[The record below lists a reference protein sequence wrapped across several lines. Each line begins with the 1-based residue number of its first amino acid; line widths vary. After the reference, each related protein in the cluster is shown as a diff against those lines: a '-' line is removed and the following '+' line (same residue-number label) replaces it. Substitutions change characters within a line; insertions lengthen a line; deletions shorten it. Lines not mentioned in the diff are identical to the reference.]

1 MSNGAANGARES
13 GHGGLRRYGR
23 IAPVITVLALIATVV
38 AFAAC
43 GSSDENK
50 GGATTNGATTAKK
63 TKTVGFSFLYSEV
76 PVAAAL
82 KSFADERATALDYKM
97 LTDNIRG
104 GKVDEQLASIDS
116 FITRKVDAI
125 VVHVTDP
132 KAYGAVRERARK
144 ANIPFFTY
152 ATAVPGSDGAVLF
165 PFAEA
170 SKRLAA
176 DAADWVQKN
185 LDGKGEILVLSYTGD
200 PLGREASKLLGTGV
214 AGSTQAKVVAE
225 QDALDQATGLRVTED
240 ALKAHPGINVVMAWN
255 DGGALGAAQ
264 ALQRAGKDPSKVYIG
279 SNEGSEQAVQAMLK
293 GNKYLKTV
301 NLLSIKALGDGI
313 IDLPHQYLD
322 EHKKGDLVVGRR
334 IIHSDQTAELKQAL
348 SEY

>member
-1 MSNGAANGARES
+1 MDEMTARSTRRE
-13 GHGGLRRYGR
+13 GCVCPKRYGR
-23 IAPVITVLALIATVV
+23 LAQVIAALAVLGAALAL
-38 AFAAC
+38 AAC
-43 GSSDENK
+43 GSSDDK
-50 GGATTNGATTAKK
+50 GDTTANAAATKK
-63 TKTVGFSFLYSEV
+63 TRTVGFTFLYSEI

-82 KSFADERATALDYKM
+82 KGFANKRAKALGYKV

-104 GKVDEQLASIDS
+104 GKIDEQLASIDS

-144 ANIPFFTY
+144 AHIPFFTY

-165 PFAEA
+165 PFADA
-170 SKRLAA
+170 SKQLAA

-185 LDGKGEILVLSYTGD
+185 LDGNGQILVLSYTGD
-200 PLGREASKLLGTGV
+200 PPGREASKVLGTGV
-214 AGSTQAKVVAE
+214 ANATQAKVVAQ

-279 SNEGSEQAVQAMLK
+279 SNEGSELAVQAILK